1 MAEQTFDLTKLSDNK
16 LQDLLDQYKITLTL
30 DEAKKVQKE
39 ILKRPPTLSELVAFG
54 IEGSEHTS
62 YKSSREY
69 LKLLPTKAPNV
80 ILGPKEDAGIIEID
94 EIDGEKYGIVIGH
107 ESHNHPSQIVP
118 YEGAATGVGGIV
130 RDIACMGAKV
140 IASAD
145 PLRFGGIETN
155 KAKWLHERVVAGIS
169 GYGNPLGVANLAGDV
184 YYNESFNNNCLVNVA
199 ALGVIKESDII
210 HSEAPENSEGFEYV
224 LVGKPTDNSG
234 FGGAAFASLELD
246 EDEKEQNKGAVQ
258 EPNAFLERHLL
269 ESTLDLIKTLK
280 KKKLINKVGFKDLG
294 AGGVLCASVE
304 LADAA
309 GYGAHIDLDEV
320 HISIPDLDPFIYL
333 SSETQERFMWVAEPK
348 VAKMIVEHYNKK
360 WALPKVSEGAQ
371 ASIIGKVQTGNYQV
385 FWEGEKILDAKA
397 SDVTEGLKY
406 KRKIQK
412 MEKKLKEPKLKEP
425 DDYNATLLE
434 LLKHE
439 NIANRK
445 CVYENYDKH
454 VQGLTVIES
463 GMADAGV
470 MAPLLDLKSKVGI
483 ALSVD
488 GNPKYGRIDPYWQ
501 GANAVVEAMRNVAA
515 VGAKPWC
522 LTDCLC
528 YGNPEKPNQ
537 MWQFVEGVK
546 GVADA
551 ASNVHLKG
559 FGGAPTPI
567 VSGNV
572 SFYNQSKEGAIDPS
586 AIIACLGKLD
596 DYEKAIEMNFIGP
609 GNSVYLI
616 GPRKDELGGS
626 TYYDINR
633 ELGKNVPHPD
643 FPQVEKEIFALTD
656 AIDNE
661 FILTAHDISDGGMAV
676 TLSEM
681 CLGGRGEGRVGVD
694 IDLAKVPDEKL
705 SNDKK
710 LFSETG
716 GFVIEVAPGN
726 EKETMEVFQKHGVEI
741 YRIGSTIAEAEFRIK
756 YGEEE
761 VINLNVGEMA
771 DAWLN
776 GLRNRF

>member
-1 MAEQTFDLTKLSDNK
+1 MAEKTFDLAKLPDGK
-16 LQDLLDQYKITLTL
+16 IRGLLDEHKITLTVA
-30 DEAKKVQKE
+30 EAKKVQKE
-39 ILKRPPTLSELVAFG
+39 ILGRPPTLTELVAFG

-62 YKSSREY
+62 YKSSKEY

-80 ILGPKEDAGIIEID
+80 ILGPKEDAGIVEID

-140 IASAD
+140 IATAD
-145 PLRFGGIETN
+145 PLRFGDISTN
-155 KAKWLHERVVAGIS
+155 KAKWLHGGVVAGIA
-169 GYGNPLGVANLAGDV
+169 GYGNPLGIANLAGDL
-184 YYNESFNNNCLVNVA
+184 YYNGSFNNNCLVNVA
-199 ALGVIKESDII
+199 ALGVVKESDII
-210 HSEAPENSEGFEYV
+210 HSEAPENSENYEFV

-234 FGGAAFASLELD
+234 FGGAAFASLEL
-246 EDEKEQNKGAVQ
+246 EEGKKEQNKGAVQ

-269 ESTLDLIKTLK
+269 ESTLDLIKILK
-280 KKKLINKVGFKDLG
+280 KKKLIDRVGFKDLG
-294 AGGVLCASVE
+294 AGGVLCATVE

-309 GYGAHIDLDEV
+309 GYGARVDLDQV
-320 HISIPDLDPFIYL
+320 HISVLDLDPFIYL

-348 VAKMIVEHYNKK
+348 VAEMIVRHYNEK

-371 ASIIGKVQTGNYQV
+371 AGIIGKVQTGNYQV
-385 FWEGEKILDAKA
+385 FWKGEKILDAKA

-406 KRKIQK
+406 KRKMQK
-412 MEKKLKEPKLKEP
+412 MEKKLKEPKLPEP
-425 DDYNATLLE
+425 EDYNSALLD

-470 MAPLLDLKSKVGI
+470 MAPLLDQKSKVGA

-488 GNPKYGRIDPYWQ
+488 GNPRYGRISPYWQ

-515 VGAKPWC
+515 VGARPWC

-528 YGNPEKPNQ
+528 YGNPEKPKQ

-551 ASNVHLKG
+551 ASKVHLKG

-586 AIIACLGKLD
+586 AIISCLGKID
-596 DYEKAIEMNFIGP
+596 DYEKAVEMDFIAP

-616 GPRKDELGGS
+616 GPRRDELGGS
-626 TYYDINR
+626 VYYDMNG
-633 ELGKNVPHPD
+633 ELGKNVPQPD
-643 FPQVEKEIFALTD
+643 FAQAEKEIFALTD
-656 AIDNE
+656 AINE
-661 FILTAHDISDGGMAV
+661 EYVLTAHDISDGGMAV
-676 TLSEM
+676 TLAEM

-694 IDLAKVPDEKL
+694 IDLGKVPDEKL
-705 SNDKK
+705 SKDKK

-716 GFVIEVAPGN
+716 GFIIEVSPNNAR
-726 EKETMEVFQKHGVEI
+726 EVTELFQKHGSEVHK
-741 YRIGSTIAEAEFRIK
+741 IGDTIKQAEFRVK
-756 YGEEE
+756 DGDEE
-761 VINLNVGEMA
+761 VINLNLGEMA